1 MSKIL
6 IVVFLAILIPFVI
19 TDSNTME
26 ISEKVYNLI
35 RDLFIGLVPKNETD
49 INNSKCIKIITEKK
63 QYIVENIDETVN
75 AISDDGLFD
84 KFFNNVLNIITI
96 HGLAKN
102 CKLMNFIFFYNHLT
116 QLNEIQNLGQTI
128 INKAVNMS
136 DIFNPNRTES
146 LFNKIGIFSRDILN
160 FTVK

>member
-6 IVVFLAILIPFVI
+6 IAVFLAILIPFVI

-49 INNSKCIKIITEKK
+49 INNSKCIKIITDKK

-84 KFFNNVLNIITI
+84 KFLNNVLNIITI

>member
-6 IVVFLAILIPFVI
+6 IVEFLAILIPFVI

-84 KFFNNVLNIITI
+84 KFLNNVLNIITI

-102 CKLMNFIFFYNHLT
+102 CKLMNFIFFYNQLT

-136 DIFNPNRTES
+136 DIFNPNRTGS
-146 LFNKIGIFSRDILN
+146 LFNLIYN
-160 FTVK
+160 V

>member
-6 IVVFLAILIPFVI
+6 IAVFLSILIPFVI

-84 KFFNNVLNIITI
+84 KFLNNVLNIITI

-146 LFNKIGIFSRDILN
+146 LFKIYN
-160 FTVK
+160 V

>member
-6 IVVFLAILIPFVI
+6 IAVFLAILIPFVI

-49 INNSKCIKIITEKK
+49 INNSKCIKIITDKK
-63 QYIVENIDETVN
+63 QYIVENIDETIN
-75 AISDDGLFD
+75 AISDVGLFD
-84 KFFNNVLNIITI
+84 KFLNNVLNIITI

-102 CKLMNFIFFYNHLT
+102 CKLMNFIFFYNQLT
-116 QLNEIQNLGQTI
+116 QLNEIQNLGKTI

-136 DIFNPNRTES
+136 EIFDPNRNES
-146 LFNKIGIFSRDILN
+146 LFNLIFN
-160 FTVK
+160 V